1 VEVALTSTEQDSMEL
16 RIADDG
22 RGFDLAQAQQHGGL
36 GLVSIDERVRL
47 VAGHVRIRSENRAVG
62 AGAPAGQRADAE
74 VGTEMSRPRV
84 LLAEDHT
91 AVANSLVR
99 FLRDDVDIVAT
110 VRDGEA
116 LVDAAQRLRPDVI
129 IADIHMPVM
138 GGLAALQQ
146 LRTRGLDVPMLLL
159 TAHDDAELAAQAMR
173 AGADGFVL
181 KQTAAVELLTA
192 IGEVLQGRSYLSPR
206 LSKESTPRVK
216 PSVESD
222 DRLAGPAHA

>member
-1 VEVALTSTEQDSMEL
+1 
-16 RIADDG
+16 
-22 RGFDLAQAQQHGGL
+22 
-36 GLVSIDERVRL
+36 
-47 VAGHVRIRSENRAVG
+47 
-62 AGAPAGQRADAE
+62 
-74 VGTEMSRPRV
+74 V